1 MSLERTS
8 SPDIPGRF
16 DIFDYGRQG
25 VVLLL
30 CAIFLSSCGPVISYL
45 DRDNAPP
52 EVVPDSVT
60 HIAQGAD
67 SPTTTITLPPMI
79 SPPKP
84 GQSGT
89 AYTPNGLPA
98 LQPRGVNVDDLFA
111 ERIKDEDKRFNRL
124 ENAVLDMRRE
134 FEAVKPSIIRL
145 VAVEQD
151 MQDLVAQLETLLRN
165 EPPSPAIVQAE
176 IQPVTLHSKGANA
189 PPATKKAVLIPAAQ
203 PPPSET
209 SMSQEAAANDKT
221 MVVLKENAGIR
232 PSVSVSAP
240 APVSA
245 QAPAPTPVSTSGVQV
260 KDLRIG
266 EHSDKTR
273 LVFDVT
279 GPVSYRYDIDNEEKI
294 MIIELP
300 GTGWAGPA
308 QWKSGKAPLLASYTV
323 SPSDG
328 GGSRVIVQLK
338 KAVSVVYETKITG
351 KAGEAFR
358 IVIDLRSASVK

>member
-1 MSLERTS
+1 MSLERTP
-8 SPDIPGRF
+8 SPDFFGRF
-16 DIFDYGRQG
+16 DILDYGRRS

-30 CAIFLSSCGPVISYL
+30 CAILLSSCGPVISYL

-60 HIAQGAD
+60 HISQGAD
-67 SPTTTITLPPMI
+67 TPTTTITLPPMN

-111 ERIKDEDKRFNRL
+111 ERIKDGDKRFNRL
-124 ENAVLDMRRE
+124 ENAVLDIRRE

-151 MQDLVAQLETLLRN
+151 MQDLVAQLETLLKN
-165 EPPSPAIVQAE
+165 EPPSSATTQVE
-176 IQPVTLHSKGANA
+176 MQPMALHSKGGNA
-189 PPATKKAVLIPAAQ
+189 PPATRKAVLVPMAQ
-203 PPPSET
+203 SPPELPV
-209 SMSQEAAANDKT
+209 SQEAAASDET
-221 MVVLKENAGIR
+221 MAVLKENGGVK
-232 PSVSVSAP
+232 PSVPVSAP
-240 APVSA
+240 VPVSA
-245 QAPAPTPVSTSGVQV
+245 GGAQV

-266 EHSDKTR
+266 EHGDKTR

-279 GPVSYRYDIDNEEKI
+279 GPASYRYDIDNEEKI

-300 GTGWAGPA
+300 GTGWAGLA
-308 QWKSGKAPLLASYTV
+308 QWTSGKAPLLASYTV

-328 GGSRVIVQLK
+328 GGSRVIIQLK
-338 KAVSVVYETKITG
+338 QAVSVVYESTIAG

-358 IVIDLRSASVK
+358 IVVDLRSAGVK